1 MRFTVKTKIWM
12 AVVTIVSLFACFLLF
27 YLPAVQ
33 EQYLLTNYNKEV
45 QSQANTVALG
55 VRIAITEQNF
65 KGVQMAM
72 DFAKNDPQLK
82 FVSLIQTDTLPAE
95 NQSAS
100 QVKRTVFMTY
110 PENVALDVNAASSDS
125 MVIKR
130 AAFNT
135 PSMNGEVLVASSTNE
150 IIQTKKQIRATSLFF
165 SFVVLAL
172 GILMGLLLAR
182 NISVPV
188 LELRD
193 AANKV
198 GEGDLTQRVSRHS
211 NDEIGELGVAFNTMV
226 NDLANARQEASER
239 TADLIRE
246 KKKSDDLLVDLQNTL
261 ANLKETQEQL
271 IRQEKLASIGQ
282 LTKGLVDRLLN
293 PLNYINNFAA
303 FSKDLLV
310 DMQDGLSHEKY
321 ATDEIV
327 QDDLLPL
334 MKMAQTNVEKINE
347 HGSSLTRIVR
357 SMEKLLKTS
366 STQAETTQLTSL
378 IERQVERV
386 LETSKQLYDGFQV
399 QFFTDF
405 SDNCRD
411 INTLSA
417 DIESVIGYL
426 LDNSLYSVYE
436 KSVSATEYMPT
447 ISIETTLT
455 EGLVNIK
462 IRDNGKGIPAAEV
475 KQLFSPFFTTKP
487 TAKGTGLGLYISQDV
502 IRMHK
507 GNITVDTEEGRYAT
521 FTIEL
526 PV

>member
-1 MRFTVKTKIWM
+1 
-12 AVVTIVSLFACFLLF
+12 
-27 YLPAVQ
+27 
-33 EQYLLTNYNKEV
+33 
-45 QSQANTVALG
+45 
-55 VRIAITEQNF
+55 
-65 KGVQMAM
+65 M
-72 DFAKNDPQLK
+72 D
-82 FVSLIQTDTLPAE
+82 
-95 NQSAS
+95 
-100 QVKRTVFMTY
+100 
-110 PENVALDVNAASSDS
+110 
-125 MVIKR
+125 
-130 AAFNT
+130 
-135 PSMNGEVLVASSTNE
+135 GEVLVASSTNE

-165 SFVVLAL
+165 TFVVLAF

-198 GEGDLTQRVSRHS
+198 GEGDLTQRVRQHS
-211 NDEIGELGVAFNTMV
+211 KDEIGELGIAFNTMV
-226 NDLANARQEASER
+226 SDLANARREASER
-239 TADLIRE
+239 TADLVQE
-246 KKKSDDLLVDLQNTL
+246 KKKSDDLLIDLQHTL

-293 PLNYINNFAA
+293 PLNYINNFAS

-310 DMQDGLSHEKY
+310 DMQDGLGNEKY
-321 ATDEIV
+321 AADEIV

-347 HGSSLTRIVR
+347 HGASLTRIVR

-366 STQAETTQLTSL
+366 AAPAEVTDLTAG
-378 IERQVERV
+378 IARQVDRV
-386 LETSKQLYDGFQV
+386 IETARQLYDNFPV
-399 QFFTDF
+399 QFFTNL
-405 SDNCRD
+405 SDSSRS
-411 INTLSA
+411 INSLSA

-426 LDNSLYSVYE
+426 LDNALYSVHE
-436 KSVSATEYMPT
+436 KSLINANYMPT
-447 ISIETTLT
+447 INIETTLLD
-455 EGLVNIK
+455 GLLRVQ

-475 KQLFSPFFTTKP
+475 SRLFSPFFTTKP

-502 IRMHK
+502 VRMHK
-507 GNITVDTEEGRYAT
+507 GNISVDTEEGYFAA